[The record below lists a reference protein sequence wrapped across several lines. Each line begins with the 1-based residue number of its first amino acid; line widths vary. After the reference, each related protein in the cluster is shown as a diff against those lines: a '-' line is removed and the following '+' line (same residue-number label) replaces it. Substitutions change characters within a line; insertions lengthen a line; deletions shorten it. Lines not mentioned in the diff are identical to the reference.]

1 MSAEPAGEPHAEGI
15 RGPAAPGAVPDHRSL
30 PRRRGAALHRAIFD
44 AALAI
49 VAEDG
54 YAGLSMERVAARAG
68 TGKASLYRRW
78 DGLPALVL
86 DAVRDAMPGPGRLP
100 DTGSL
105 RGDALAVMTLA
116 AEQLRGPVGAA
127 LRGLLGD
134 ALRDPDPDRLVAMSR
149 GSALSMMRTIAE
161 RAAARGEC
169 PPSALTERRLEAGPA
184 LLRMRFL
191 LGPELL
197 DAEFLEGVVDDV
209 VLPLLTRE

>member
-1 MSAEPAGEPHAEGI
+1 MTAQPQGGHA
-15 RGPAAPGAVPDHRSL
+15 PSDAPPDHRSL
-30 PRRRGAALHRAIFD
+30 PRRRGAALYRAIFD
-44 AALAI
+44 AVLAI
-49 VAEDG
+49 VAEEG
-54 YAGLSMERVAARAG
+54 YAGLSMEGIAARAG

-116 AEQLRGPVGAA
+116 AEQLRGPVGLA
-127 LRGLLGD
+127 LRGLLGE
-134 ALRDPDPDRLVAMSR
+134 ALRDAAPDRLAALSR
-149 GSALSMMRTIAE
+149 GSALAMMRTIAE

-169 PPSALTERRLEAGPA
+169 PASALTEQRLEAGPA

-191 LGPELL
+191 LGPGLL
-197 DAEFLEGVVDDV
+197 DAAFLEGVVDDV